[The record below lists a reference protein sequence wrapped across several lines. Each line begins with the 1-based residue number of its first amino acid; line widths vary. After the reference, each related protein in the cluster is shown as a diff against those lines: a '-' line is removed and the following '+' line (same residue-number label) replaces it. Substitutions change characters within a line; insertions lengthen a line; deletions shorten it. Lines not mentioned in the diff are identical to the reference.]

1 MSLTPTRCGATGRTS
16 HARRAGVTLVE
27 LLVVLVVVGLATTVV
42 VPAVRVPDAA
52 AASQE
57 NPLRVA
63 QRLAVQRGEALAL
76 TVQADGA
83 WAVTRNARPEDTI
96 SAGRSTPSIVGTM
109 SILPTGACL
118 PVALSATHGAW
129 DPIACQWQAAVA
141 TP

>member
-27 LLVVLVVVGLATTVV
+27 LLVVLVIVGLATTVV
-42 VPAVRVPDAA
+42 VPAVRVPEAA

-57 NPLRVA
+57 DPLRVA

-76 TVQADGA
+76 TVQADGP
-83 WAVTRNARPEDTI
+83 WVVTRSAQPDDTI
-96 SAGRSTPSIVGTM
+96 STGRSAPSVVGTM

-118 PVALSATHGAW
+118 PVALSATRGAW
-129 DPIACQWQAAVA
+129 DPISCEWQTAVA